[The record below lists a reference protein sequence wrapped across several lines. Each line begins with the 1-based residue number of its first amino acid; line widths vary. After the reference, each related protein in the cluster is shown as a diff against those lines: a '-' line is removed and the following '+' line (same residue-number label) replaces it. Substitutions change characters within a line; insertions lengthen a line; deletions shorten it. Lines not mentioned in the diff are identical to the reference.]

1 MNKSTNINNLNNY
14 KSEDFDWKLV
24 QSEMK
29 NKLGVDI
36 YESWLKKI
44 TFVDEFNNYLLL
56 SVPTRFIRDWITSR
70 YLDQI
75 LQIIRLYKKDI
86 IRIEF
91 KIDDKNTNQN
101 LENTNVNENTPEI
114 LQIIRLYKKDIIR
127 IEFKIDDKNT
137 NQNLENTNVNE
148 NTPDRNENISFIK
161 DSYLQYNRIDP
172 NKRFDNFITGT
183 SNKLAYEA
191 SLKVSENISHYNP
204 LYIYGGVGM
213 GKTHLLNSIGI
224 ELKKNNKVMFISAE
238 RFMYQFVKSIKAND
252 MVKFKEYF
260 RNTDILLI
268 DDIQFISGKE
278 AMQEEFF
285 HTFNALLDKGSQI
298 IVSADRAPNK
308 LSRIQDR
315 IKSRFSGGLVVDIQK
330 PDLELRKKIV
340 EKKTEELNNL
350 YADQLHVSKEIQ
362 DFISTEITASVRELV
377 GSINRV
383 VSFSRIYNKVPN
395 LAETKVV
402 LKDLLNLA
410 ENKVTIDLIQT
421 TVCKF
426 FKISKNEMLS
436 SRRSRYLVRPR
447 QTAIYLTK
455 ILTSKSLP
463 EIGREFSNR
472 DHTTIIHSVKTI
484 EKIKEKDPEMVDNIN
499 KLKNQILYNNK
510 DNEI

>member
-1 MNKSTNINNLNNY
+1 MNKPTNTKNFNDVKTNNL
-14 KSEDFDWKLV
+14 DWQLV
-24 QSEMK
+24 QSEMRS
-29 NKLGVDI
+29 KLGADV

-44 TFVDEFNNYLLL
+44 NFVDEFTNYLLL

-75 LQIIRLYKKDI
+75 LKIIKTYKKDI

-91 KIDDKNTNQN
+91 KIVDNDPQPIQSNKIEKFQDKS
-101 LENTNVNENTPEI
+101 
-114 LQIIRLYKKDIIR
+114 
-127 IEFKIDDKNT
+127 
-137 NQNLENTNVNE
+137 
-148 NTPDRNENISFIK
+148 ENISFIK
-161 DSYLQYNRIDP
+161 DSFLQYNRIDP
-172 NKRFDNFITGT
+172 NKRFDNFITSP

-204 LYIYGGVGM
+204 LYIYGGVGL
-213 GKTHLLNSIGI
+213 GKTHLLNSIGL

-238 RFMYQFVKSIKAND
+238 RFMYQFVKSIKSND

-298 IVSADRAPNK
+298 IVSADRPPNK
-308 LSRIQDR
+308 LLRIQER

-330 PDLELRKKIV
+330 PDLELAKKIV
-340 EKKTEELNNL
+340 EKKIDELSSL
-350 YADQLHVSKEIQ
+350 YSEQIKITKDIQ
-362 DFISTEITASVRELV
+362 DFISSEIRGSIRDLV
-377 GSINRV
+377 GALNRV
-383 VSFSRIYNKVPN
+383 ISFSRIYNKVPS
-395 LAETKVV
+395 LAESKLV
-402 LKDLLNLA
+402 LKDLINIS

-421 TVCKF
+421 IVCKF

>member
-1 MNKSTNINNLNNY
+1 MNNSFKNKNFENLKTN
-14 KSEDFDWKLV
+14 KFDWSLV
-24 QSEMK
+24 QIEIK
-29 NKLGVDI
+29 KKLGLDI

-44 TFVDEFNNYLLL
+44 EFVEEFNNYLLL
-56 SVPTRFIRDWITSR
+56 AVPTRFIRDWITSR

-75 LQIIRLYKKDI
+75 LQTIKIFKKEI

-91 KIDDKNTNQN
+91 KIIEKNEKKNQVQNGFGN
-101 LENTNVNENTPEI
+101 LDN
-114 LQIIRLYKKDIIR
+114 K
-127 IEFKIDDKNT
+127 
-137 NQNLENTNVNE
+137 
-148 NTPDRNENISFIK
+148 ENISFIK

-172 NKRFDNFITGT
+172 NKRFENFITGA

-191 SLKVSENISHYNP
+191 SIKVSENISHYNP

-213 GKTHLLNSIGI
+213 GKTHLLNSIGL

-238 RFMYQFVKSIKAND
+238 RFMYQFVKSIKNND

-268 DDIQFISGKE
+268 DDIQFMNGKE

-308 LSRIQDR
+308 LSRIQER

-330 PDLELRKKIV
+330 PDYELRKKIV
-340 EKKTEELNNL
+340 QNKTEEMNSL
-350 YADQLHVSKEIQ
+350 YSGQIKISEETKE
-362 DFISTEITASVRELV
+362 FISSEIVGSVRELV
-377 GSINRV
+377 GAVNRII
-383 VSFSRIYNKVPN
+383 SFSRIYNKVPN
-395 LAETKVV
+395 LAETKTI
-402 LKDLLNLA
+402 LKDLLNLI

-421 TVCKF
+421 IVCKF

-484 EKIKEKDPEMVDNIN
+484 EKLKEKDPEMIENIN

-510 DNEI
+510 ENEIQR